1 MNLTQTFRKL
11 WLALALLALAG
22 CGTGRPAPTPAA
34 PQPTMVPLPQV
45 ETLADLFPAAPRL
58 GAPPATWSWRAFDIG
73 QLEVPTGELLVSD
86 LFFAGLDGPLARQV
100 PAGRYTVTLS
110 LLSQPGQAFE
120 DVAAAR
126 LQIRPQPPVLWET
139 ARFLPAAG
147 AAAAEGYAVDS
158 GMAAFSTPPS
168 AAELTRRLARDAAY
182 VDDIIAQSAA
192 NELQGGWALIQP
204 DPALSANVVGF
215 RSGWG
220 DGAYAAYWGLDADGA
235 PVCLVTEFQLISV
248 AQLPP
253 P

>member
-1 MNLTQTFRKL
+1 MNPIRTAGRL
-11 WLALALLALAG
+11 WLALALAA
-22 CGTGRPAPTPAA
+22 CGPARPAPTPAA
-34 PQPTMVPLPQV
+34 PLPTMVPLPQV

-58 GAPPATWSWRAFDIG
+58 GAPPAAWTWRALDVG

-86 LFFAGLDGPLARQV
+86 LFFAGLDAPLARQV

-110 LLSQPGQAFE
+110 LLSQPGSGFE

-126 LQIRPQPPVLWET
+126 LQIRPQPPVAWET
-139 ARFLPAAG
+139 ARFLPANGEPG
-147 AAAAEGYAVDS
+147 ADGYAVDS

-168 AAELTRRLARDAAY
+168 AAALTQRLDRDPTY
-182 VDDIIAQSAA
+182 VDAIIEQSAA
-192 NELQGGWALIQP
+192 NELEGSWALIRP
-204 DPALSANVVGF
+204 DPALAANVAGF
-215 RSGWG
+215 GSGWG
-220 DGAYAAYWGLDADGA
+220 DGVYAAYWGLDAGGA